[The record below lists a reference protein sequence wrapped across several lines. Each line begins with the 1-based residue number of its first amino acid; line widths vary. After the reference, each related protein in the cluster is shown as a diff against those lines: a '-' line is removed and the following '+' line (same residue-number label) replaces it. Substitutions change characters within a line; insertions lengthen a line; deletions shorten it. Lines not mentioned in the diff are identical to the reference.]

1 MRKVAAALLVI
12 GSALLMGGTAF
23 AQGSAPRLEIGVMP
37 AGVTFFSEADNGEPS
52 FKSYALVGTVTVNAS
67 RFIGVEGE
75 VGGSVGIEQDL
86 DLRAGRVS
94 AQPPHMLTYMGNVLI
109 YPGGRDHRAAPYV
122 AAGAGGITLFQR
134 AEVAVPDNTTLF
146 AGSVGGGVK
155 VDVTDG
161 IGIRVDYRFM
171 PVASKNDAP
180 VFFGRETRY
189 GHRVAAGLTINVGR

>member
-1 MRKVAAALLVI
+1 MRKIATAIMGI
-12 GSALLMGGTAF
+12 GSALLMNGTAF
-23 AQGSAPRLEIGVMP
+23 AQGAAPRLEFGVMP

-67 RFIGVEGE
+67 RFIGIEAE
-75 VGGSVGIEQDL
+75 VGGNVGIEQDL
-86 DLRAGRVS
+86 NVRTGRVS

-122 AAGAGGITLFQR
+122 AAGAGGITLFER
-134 AEVAVPDNTTLF
+134 AEVAIPDNTTLF

-155 VDVTDG
+155 VDVTDA
-161 IGIRVDYRFM
+161 IGICVDYRFI
-171 PVASKNDAP
+171 PVASKDDAP

-189 GHRVAAGLTINVGR
+189 GHRIAAGITINVGR